1 MPSAF
6 LADKKDKKKKLLKE
20 KLTAWNRAL
29 ILHLERKDWR
39 AFSARRQVMCLV
51 IESLSDSLKCA
62 RLSACQDVVIRTSS
76 KNFHYAC
83 CAHTVVPTCRKAHM
97 HKHTHKPFEIL
108 WVFLWV
114 VFFFFF
120 CSSFATACPLLRR
133 SLLKTP
139 CLTLKCHPTFRWF
152 TPGPQMEAALSPLS
166 ASF

>member
-6 LADKKDKKKKLLKE
+6 LADKKDLLKE
-20 KLTAWNRAL
+20 KLTAWTRAL

-51 IESLSDSLKCA
+51 IESLSDLLKCA
-62 RLSACQDVVIRTSS
+62 RLSACQDVVICTSS

-83 CAHTVVPTCRKAHM
+83 CAHTVVPTWRQAHM

-108 WVFLWV
+108 WGFLWV
-114 VFFFFF
+114 VVVGFFLFLFRY
-120 CSSFATACPLLRR
+120 SLSFATTI
-133 SLLKTP
+133 SFKTP